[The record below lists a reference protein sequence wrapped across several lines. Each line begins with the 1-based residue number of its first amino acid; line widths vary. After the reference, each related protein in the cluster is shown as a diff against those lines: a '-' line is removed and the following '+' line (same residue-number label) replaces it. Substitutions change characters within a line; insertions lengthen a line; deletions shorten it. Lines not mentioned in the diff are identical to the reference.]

1 MLYKKHVQ
9 FVLHFVPEANTLT
22 HWGRVM
28 DKYASWIIIGSGNG
42 LSPVRR
48 QAITWTSDVLLL
60 IGPSGTKFS
69 EIFIKIKMF
78 SFTKLHLK
86 MSSAKV
92 AAILS
97 WPWCV
102 NPAPATTVNFT
113 IKWAMSR
120 LVSTCLN
127 LLLVTTNIPNHHRT
141 IFLYKNCEN
150 FYLHFFPFSVYDLTP
165 WLQHVFMPVLHHLQT
180 KQASN

>member
-69 EIFIKIKMF
+69 EIFI
-78 SFTKLHLK
+78 
-86 MSSAKV
+86 
-92 AAILS
+92 
-97 WPWCV
+97 
-102 NPAPATTVNFT
+102 
-113 IKWAMSR
+113 
-120 LVSTCLN
+120 
-127 LLLVTTNIPNHHRT
+127 
-141 IFLYKNCEN
+141 
-150 FYLHFFPFSVYDLTP
+150 
-165 WLQHVFMPVLHHLQT
+165 
-180 KQASN
+180 